1 MSCQEAFFIVHVFSL
16 RVKLLPSIYEKLST
30 KKDKVSASDM
40 SAAGAASSPSNK
52 ITNEIIRQKCID
64 EIWPVDVKHFEIDD
78 VDTLKGIFLNNRV
91 DIAKKRN
98 DTWTCI
104 HRLLGT
110 SDNMHELF
118 GDGEAPEP
126 FKISRKALCE
136 AAKKLRTECDWPRRM
151 TRKNKKLAVAKSHL
165 ASCNHGILLRK
176 SMARKMLIVALYDLL
191 HPETPFKWVQNRV
204 SNGVD
209 AETNKKKFKITYSE
223 ATKNMKGVLSK
234 LHPRHVLPSSKCT
247 PACRRMQEKL
257 HTTMYRSSLGIEVFS
272 LKRTEDD
279 ISSDQSSSDQSSSDE
294 SDDSDESSGDESGG
308 DESSDS
314 GVAPNPFPNVTS
326 AFDFRMKRI
335 LEIER
340 DGRKPPRSKTIQ
352 MNGNLFYIRQS
363 NIEGAGLGLF
373 AAEFIEEG
381 TKLLGN
387 ADTPSMRMRCF
398 GKVMRFG
405 NNENMFRSTPDV
417 VDMNKKAENHYEKH
431 VFEEESQEAINE
443 CWFHTAQQWGKDLSG
458 QEGLS
463 EDTKNRMTWI
473 KPTKKTNFG
482 KKQNHPYA
490 IASRKLWRFNEKTQ
504 KHHIA
509 VKYYDPFNTL
519 WGFLNSSE
527 DDDNVEFV
535 KGKGDNNKSFF
546 YRTELVTKK
555 NIVAGEELLW
565 YYGNAYWSPYKSA
578 SEDEFESEYDSQSAS
593 DYDSRSNYGSDS
605 GSDSG
610 SYVSTDSEAEVEG
623 LGDEELDELQ
633 LLEKMYFG
641 PYYVEQEDE
650 YMSDLPLSSDD
661 SGSEAP
667 HTEQDYP
674 DKSIGDDK
682 EPGSLQSEVPL
693 HPDLK
698 WGSNVLDDIQAY
710 DAADADNSGE
720 IDLQKEL

>member
-1 MSCQEAFFIVHVFSL
+1 MSKA
-16 RVKLLPSIYEKLST
+16 
-30 KKDKVSASDM
+30 
-40 SAAGAASSPSNK
+40 AASRLSPNK
-52 ITNEIIRQKCID
+52 KTIDDVRQICVD
-64 EIWPVDVKHFEIDD
+64 EIWPGKDDQEDDILFFEIEN
-78 VDTLKGIFLNNRV
+78 VKTLKTIFTKYNRV
-91 DIAKKRN
+91 SINKKKRG
-98 DTWTCI
+98 DTWKCI
-104 HRLLGT
+104 EHLLGK
-110 SDNMHELF
+110 SDYEEKLF
-118 GDGEAPEP
+118 GTKGKKKTL
-126 FKISRKALCE
+126 KISRDALCK
-136 AAKKLRTECDWPRRM
+136 AAGKLRPECDLPKRTKRN
-151 TRKNKKLAVAKSHL
+151 RIDCVPKSHL
-165 ASCNHGILLRK
+165 ASCNHGILMCNCLR
-176 SMARKMLIVALYDLL
+176 RKTLIMALYDYL
-191 HPETPFKWVQNRV
+191 HPDNPFEWKSTKV
-204 SNGVD
+204 SAGVV
-209 AETNKKKFKITYSE
+209 ANNEKQK
-223 ATKNMKGVLSK
+223 MKDVFSK
-234 LHPRHVLPSSKCT
+234 LKTKYVLPSSKCT
-247 PACRRMQEKL
+247 AACRNMQEKR
-257 HTTMYRSSLGIEVFS
+257 HTKMYNEVPFKEIFSMKVSEEDSSS
-272 LKRTEDD
+272 QQ
-279 ISSDQSSSDQSSSDE
+279 SSGDQSSGDA
-294 SDDSDESSGDESGG
+294 SSGDESSDDESSGN
-308 DESSDS
+308 ESSDS

-326 AFDFRMKRI
+326 AFKFRMKRI

-340 DGRKPPRSKTIQ
+340 DERKPPRSKTIQ

-373 AAEFIEEG
+373 AAELIEKG

-387 ADTPSMRMRCF
+387 ADTPSMRMRSF
-398 GKVMRFG
+398 GKLMKFG

-417 VDMNKKAENHYEKH
+417 VRMNKKAENHYEKH

-443 CWFHTAQQWGKDLSG
+443 CWFNTAQQWGKDLSG

-490 IASRKLWRFNEKTQ
+490 IASRKLWRFNKKTQ

-527 DDDNVEFV
+527 DNDNVEFV

-546 YRTELVTKK
+546 YKTELVTKR

-578 SEDEFESEYDSQSAS
+578 SEDEFESEYDSQS
-593 DYDSRSNYGSDS
+593 
-605 GSDSG
+605 G

-623 LGDEELDELQ
+623 LGDEQFYEGYVSSNEELDELQ

-641 PYYVEQEDE
+641 PYYVEQEDD
-650 YMSDLPLSSDD
+650 MSDLPLSSDD

-710 DAADADNSGE
+710 DTADADNSGE